1 MALREVLPGVFHWS
15 AVHPE
20 IRIPVH
26 CHYLEPQR
34 MLLDPL
40 VPQEGLAWFEA
51 HSPPR
56 HILLT
61 NRLHSRHSARF
72 VAAFGCEIWCNQEGL
87 DHFGAEGQLPG
98 LEVRGF
104 RAGEVLPGGVRSLG
118 IGELCPDETAFW
130 IPGPEPA
137 LAVAD
142 GVIRGE
148 RGELAFV
155 PDELIGEEPERIKR
169 ALRAAYRRL
178 LSLDSLDFDHLLLAH
193 GEPWIGGAKR
203 ALERFV
209 EE

>member
-1 MALREVLPGVFHWS
+1 MPLREVLPGVFHWT

-20 IRIPVH
+20 IQVPVH

-40 VPQEGLAWFEA
+40 VPDEGLAWFERR
-51 HSPPR
+51 PPR

-72 VAAFGCEIWCNQEGL
+72 VKAFGCEIWCNAEGL
-87 DHFGAEGQLPG
+87 DHFGDEGELPG
-98 LEVRGF
+98 LTVRGF
-104 RAGEVLPGGVRSLG
+104 RAGEELPGGVRSFEV
-118 IGELCPDETAFW
+118 GELCADETAFW

-142 GVIRGE
+142 GVVRGA
-148 RGELAFV
+148 RGRLAFV
-155 PDELIGEEPERIKR
+155 PDELIGDDPDPIKR
-169 ALRAAYRRL
+169 ALKAAYRRL
-178 LSLDSLDFDHLLLAH
+178 LTLDFDHLLFAH

-203 ALERFV
+203 ALAAFV
-209 EE
+209 A